1 MSLYSF
7 YRISKPSEEKIAS
20 EKVEGEYK
28 RLRGLTFWGVTG
40 AYALYY
46 VCRMAMSVVKQPLID
61 EGIFTAAQLGIIGS
75 AFYFVYAFGKF
86 TNGFI
91 ADYCNVR
98 RFMATGLLISTV
110 VNLLM
115 GVLGLLPCCCSWSL
129 PSSGESTV
137 SASLWGHLRESSA
150 FRAGFHLTAEA
161 HITAYSAPRHIWV
174 SLYRSLF

>member
-75 AFYFVYAFGKF
+75 A
-86 TNGFI
+86 
-91 ADYCNVR
+91 
-98 RFMATGLLISTV
+98 ISSM
-110 VNLLM
+110 L
-115 GVLGLLPCCCSWSL
+115 
-129 PSSGESTV
+129 
-137 SASLWGHLRESSA
+137 SASSPTDSSLIIATCAVLWRP
-150 FRAGFHLTAEA
+150 GF
-161 HITAYSAPRHIWV
+161 
-174 SLYRSLF
+174 

>member
-115 GVLGLLPCCCSWSL
+115 GVLGLLQGWTGTSTMLLFIVFAVIWGVNGFCQSMGAPPGVISL
-129 PSSGESTV
+129 SRWFPLDRRGTY
-137 SASLWGHLRESSA
+137 
-150 FRAGFHLTAEA
+150 
-161 HITAYSAPRHIWV
+161 YSI
-174 SLYRSLF
+174 